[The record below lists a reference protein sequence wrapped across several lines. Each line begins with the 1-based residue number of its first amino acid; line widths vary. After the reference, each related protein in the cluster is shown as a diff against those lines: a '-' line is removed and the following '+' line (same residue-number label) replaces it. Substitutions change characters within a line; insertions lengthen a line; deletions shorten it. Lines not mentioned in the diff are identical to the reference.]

1 MGRSRVASFVALAVL
16 ASIALVPAVFLSAT
30 PAGAAVTG
38 TLHIQYNVDGTIKQ
52 RDDSSSLPSTSDA
65 TINWKVTSDIP
76 LAGSGVPYRYS
87 QRKSKHGTVN
97 ATANW
102 SNGKTTCT
110 GPLTVVD
117 SNGLQNVA
125 QFEFDYAKKGSKFLD
140 KGTLKGTSPV
150 PLTSGFVGQFNDGNG
165 SGCTGYQPV
174 TQIGGRPDDPD
185 GNVLLKVDLAKLVKA
200 KGKSQTFDVGLTK
213 TYGGTKTTDVDWRGT
228 VVLTLQR

>member
-1 MGRSRVASFVALAVL
+1 MVRSRVALFVALAVL
-16 ASIALVPAVFLSAT
+16 ALVPAALLTAA
-30 PAGAAVTG
+30 PAAAAVTG

-52 RDDSSSLPSTSDA
+52 QDNSSSLPSTSDA
-65 TINWKVTSDIP
+65 TINWKVASDIP

-87 QRKSKHGTVN
+87 QRKSKQGTVN

-102 SNGKTTCT
+102 TNGKANCT

-117 SNGLQNVA
+117 SNGLENVA

-165 SGCTGYQPV
+165 SGCTGTSRSPRSAGSP
-174 TQIGGRPDDPD
+174 T
-185 GNVLLKVDLAKLVKA
+185 
-200 KGKSQTFDVGLTK
+200 TLTA
-213 TYGGTKTTDVDWRGT
+213 TCS
-228 VVLTLQR
+228 